1 MALRVV
7 CAPDSFKESMTAAE
21 AAHALAAGVLR
32 AAPDAE
38 CVAVPMADG
47 GEGTTQAL
55 VDALA
60 GEWVRTECSDAL
72 GRRRPTAYG
81 LVRDDGIAVI
91 EVAAACGLA
100 GIAPQERDAARA
112 TSAGVGELIRHA
124 LDSGARR
131 FLIGL
136 GGSATN
142 DAGAG
147 MATALGAVFL
157 DADGE
162 PLPPG
167 GAALARLA
175 RVDLAGLDARL
186 AGCSIELACDVDNPL
201 LGPSGAS
208 AVFGPQKGADPATVA
223 ELDGALRRWADIVE
237 PAVGRT
243 VRDLPGSGAAGGL
256 GAAFL
261 ALTGAVPRRG
271 VELVADAVGL
281 ADALVSA
288 DWVFTGEG
296 RIDGQTRHGKTP
308 WGVTLAAR
316 RAGVPV
322 VLFAGQVDDTAA
334 DLLDEVVALVPII
347 RGPGGLGDALAQGR
361 ANLAAAAETV
371 TRLLLAGP
379 R

>member
-208 AVFGPQKGADPATVA
+208 AVFGPQ
-223 ELDGALRRWADIVE
+223 
-237 PAVGRT
+237 
-243 VRDLPGSGAAGGL
+243 
-256 GAAFL
+256 
-261 ALTGAVPRRG
+261 
-271 VELVADAVGL
+271 
-281 ADALVSA
+281 
-288 DWVFTGEG
+288 
-296 RIDGQTRHGKTP
+296 
-308 WGVTLAAR
+308 
-316 RAGVPV
+316 
-322 VLFAGQVDDTAA
+322 
-334 DLLDEVVALVPII
+334 
-347 RGPGGLGDALAQGR
+347 
-361 ANLAAAAETV
+361 
-371 TRLLLAGP
+371 
-379 R
+379 

>member
-1 MALRVV
+1 
-7 CAPDSFKESMTAAE
+7 
-21 AAHALAAGVLR
+21 
-32 AAPDAE
+32 
-38 CVAVPMADG
+38 
-47 GEGTTQAL
+47 
-55 VDALA
+55 
-60 GEWVRTECSDAL
+60 
-72 GRRRPTAYG
+72 
-81 LVRDDGIAVI
+81 
-91 EVAAACGLA
+91 
-100 GIAPQERDAARA
+100 
-112 TSAGVGELIRHA
+112 
-124 LDSGARR
+124 
-131 FLIGL
+131 
-136 GGSATN
+136 
-142 DAGAG
+142 
-147 MATALGAVFL
+147 
-157 DADGE
+157 
-162 PLPPG
+162 
-167 GAALARLA
+167 
-175 RVDLAGLDARL
+175 
-186 AGCSIELACDVDNPL
+186 
-201 LGPSGAS
+201 
-208 AVFGPQKGADPATVA
+208 VA